1 MCGRASGCIIVTE
14 NLLPDAKMNRRLSR
28 RIFLTIATIATGA
41 RLFGAAA
48 GLTFVG
54 PAHAAPAHYSLDAAR
69 SQVSFQT
76 DFGQD
81 LITGDMPVKAADL
94 TLDFANVPNCRVA
107 VRLDV
112 AHANASFPFAAQAM
126 KGPKV
131 LDSADYPDILFQ
143 STSVRKNGDGAVVS
157 GDMTIRGVTR
167 PVTLNATFYRQKGT
181 EAGDLS
187 HLSIRLTG
195 EVYRSEYGAVGWSD
209 MVGDEVRLDILA
221 RIDRTK

>member
-1 MCGRASGCIIVTE
+1 MAAGNT
-14 NLLPDAKMNRRLSR
+14 LPDTIMNRRLSR
-28 RIFLTIATIATGA
+28 RIFLTIATLAAGA
-41 RLFGAAA
+41 RLFDAAA
-48 GLTFVG
+48 GLTFAG

-69 SQVSFQT
+69 SQVRFET
-76 DFGQD
+76 DFGKD
-81 LITGDMPVKAADL
+81 LITGDMPVKAAEL
-94 TLDFANVPNCRVA
+94 TLDFANVANSRVS

-112 AHANASFPFAAQAM
+112 AHARASFPFAAQAM

-131 LDSADYPDILFQ
+131 LDSSGYPEILFK
-143 STSVRKNGDGAVVS
+143 STSVRKNGDGALVS
-157 GDMTIRGVTR
+157 GDMTIKGVTR
-167 PVTLNATFYRQKGT
+167 PVTLNAAFYRQKGT

-195 EVYRSEYGAVGWSD
+195 LIHRSEYGAIGWSD